1 MEKEMKE
8 TTKNI
13 TTETAETVKTKEVK
27 VAKESVFSVL
37 SRVDVSKYVKVLK
50 KKNKQTGAVTE
61 LPYLPWASCLGL
73 LQMYYPDVDYY
84 VVEYDRYGIE
94 IPRDTHVLITEKLSE
109 TNSVAF
115 NGVMHGFEYRKDGNG
130 LVVTTSMTIEGIT
143 RRMTLPVYDYYG
155 AVVREPD
162 PNLLNKARWRCLVK
176 NAAMFGLGIDLYA
189 GEDMPDDN
197 DIVESLP
204 QNRVATKTVPV
215 TEEQTAESKDTV
227 DAMKHVIETES
238 PESANAVGRRMS
250 SLIERKTDASM
261 KALQWYAE
269 HGSENDNRAAKELLE
284 KAKEEK
290 KPKAKTAP
298 KTTTA

>member
-1 MEKEMKE
+1 MEKMKE

-13 TTETAETVKTKEVK
+13 TTETAETAKTKEVK

-50 KKNKQTGAVTE
+50 KTNKKTGEVTE

-215 TEEQTAESKDTV
+215 TEEQTAENKDTF
-227 DAMKHVIETES
+227 DAMKHVIETEY

-269 HGSENDNRAAKELLE
+269 HGSENDKRAAKELLK
-284 KAKEEK
+284 KAKES
-290 KPKAKTAP
+290 
-298 KTTTA
+298 